1 MAIRSFRDL
10 RVWQMGMDL
19 VEQIYSST
27 RTFPRHEIYGLAAQL
42 QRAAVSIP
50 SNIAEGHTRWHLK
63 EYLHHLSI
71 AQASVAEMETQ
82 IEIARRLGYLS
93 AEATE
98 RLLRQSTSLSR
109 QLHTLRKALAK
120 PKESD

>member
-27 RTFPRHEIYGLAAQL
+27 RAFPRHEIYGLAAQL

-93 AEATE
+93 AETTE
-98 RLLRQSTSLSR
+98 RLLQQSTSLSR